1 MPLRRYLREQAH
13 RVEAAL
19 DQVLPAA
26 TEPPTTLHE
35 AMRYAVFGPGKRLRP
50 ILCLAAAELFGAP
63 AEAAMMPAVALE
75 LVHTYSLVHDDLP
88 CMDDDDLRRGRPTC
102 HRVYGEAMAVLAG
115 DALLTEAFAVL
126 AQWGRGE
133 DPALALRIIGEI
145 AAAAGSAGMV
155 GGQVLDLAGS
165 AQQPTS
171 ADLEHVHVLK
181 TGRLFRAALRSGALV
196 GGASSADLA
205 ALDEYAHYFGL
216 AFQIHDDVLDA
227 TGSEEETGKRRG
239 SDERQERATY
249 VTLYG
254 VEAARLAA
262 KSAAASAVSSLGRFG
277 ERADTLARLAE
288 LAANRDG

>member
-26 TEPPTTLHE
+26 TEPPTELHE

-50 ILCLAAAELFGAP
+50 ILCLAAADMFGAP
-63 AEAAMMPAVALE
+63 DGAAMMPAVALE

-115 DALLTEAFAVL
+115 DALLTEAFVVL

-133 DPALALRIIGEI
+133 DPALALRITGEL
-145 AAAAGSAGMV
+145 AAAAGSRGMV

-165 AQQPTS
+165 VQHPTAS
-171 ADLEHVHVLK
+171 DLEHVHVLK
-181 TGRLFRAALRSGALV
+181 TGRLFRAALRIGALV

-205 ALDEYAHYFGL
+205 ALDEFAHYFGL
-216 AFQIHDDVLDA
+216 AFQIQDDVLDV

-249 VTLYG
+249 VTVYG
-254 VEAARLAA
+254 VEAARMAA
-262 KSAAASAVSSLGRFG
+262 KSAAAAAVGSIGRFG
-277 ERADTLARLAE
+277 ENAATLASLAE
-288 LAANRDG
+288 LAASRDG

>member
-1 MPLRRYLREQAH
+1 MPLRRYMREQAR

-35 AMRYAVFGPGKRLRP
+35 AMRYAVFGPGTRLRP
-50 ILCLAAAELFGAP
+50 ILCLAAADLFGP
-63 AEAAMMPAVALE
+63 ASEQALLPAAALE

-115 DALLTEAFAVL
+115 DALLTEAFTVL
-126 AQWGRGE
+126 AEWGRGE
-133 DPALALRIIGEI
+133 DPALALRITGEL
-145 AAAAGSAGMV
+145 AAAAGSSGMV

-165 AQQPTS
+165 GQHPTAS
-171 ADLEHVHVLK
+171 DLEQVHLLK
-181 TGRLFRAALRSGALV
+181 TGRLFRAALRIGALV
-196 GGASSADLA
+196 GGASTADLA
-205 ALDEYAHYFGL
+205 ALDEFAHYFGL
-216 AFQIHDDVLDA
+216 AFQIHDDVLDV

-249 VTLYG
+249 VAVYG
-254 VEAARLAA
+254 LEAARMAA
-262 KSAAASAVSSLGRFG
+262 KSAASAAVASLGRFG
-277 ERADTLARLAE
+277 ENAAMLESLAE
-288 LAANRDG
+288 LAATRGG